1 MSIIDVVDS
10 TQHEDAVE
18 AIVGERQ
25 AGGVTL
31 HQAIP
36 VGIVL
41 RSRDLEH
48 GHGDVD
54 THSPADAI
62 AQQVE
67 GFAPAATDLGN
78 RVQARRMNDVQQDTI
93 QKGQVLFCMG
103 IAEMA
108 T

>member
-1 MSIIDVVDS
+1 MVDS
-10 TQHEDAVE
+10 TQHKDPVE
-18 AIVGERQ
+18 AIVGEGQ
-25 AGGVTL
+25 AGGVTP

-36 VGIVL
+36 LSVVL

-48 GHGDVD
+48 GNGDVD
-54 THSPADAI
+54 THSPTDAI
-62 AQQVE
+62 AQQGE